1 MAVGALRSPSPFRHP
16 REPTTLVS
24 LGRWAGGQ
32 VPTWQGVDC
41 KGLRPLLAH
50 FPLCPGHWAV
60 LGSGQFLVLRSW
72 GLLGKH
78 LSCGC
83 PELNVLSWVSFSVFP
98 PISLA
103 QYIALCVLLSP
114 LSSMPPASWGNTV
127 LVARG
132 PAREVRIRHCS
143 CELLSCR
150 LPIPQRLHVS
160 HPCPLLDSSLLVLPD
175 SSLLVLLQ

>member
-50 FPLCPGHWAV
+50 FPLCLGHWAV

-127 LVARG
+127 LVVRG

-160 HPCPLLDSSLLVLPD
+160 HPCPLPDSSLLVLPD